1 MVGQESH
8 AYGKRLL
15 SMKAQNWIVIAWSAR
30 YKCSLAF
37 INDTMTG
44 SIKSPTE
51 DMAHILHPTLMLLV
65 LGSSWAS
72 GVAALCLQLSDGRC
86 SARTHL
92 IAHVLEKA
100 ETIRAMAS
108 V

>member
-1 MVGQESH
+1 MV
-8 AYGKRLL
+8 
-15 SMKAQNWIVIAWSAR
+15 
-30 YKCSLAF
+30 
-37 INDTMTG
+37 G
-44 SIKSPTE
+44 SIKSPIE
-51 DMAHILHPTLMLLV
+51 GMAHIVHPTLMLLA

-92 IAHVLEKA
+92 IAHVREKT
-100 ETIRAMAS
+100 ETMRAMAS